1 MKKNSKEEFPL
12 GLDFFSLF
20 VHELKSPLMS
30 LNFQLESLDSRLKEK
45 ESKAIVQKMN
55 NDIVRLFQFVEDGLN
70 MKELEQDFPLNLKWH
85 TWSDFLKSIQEEMS
99 EWIFR
104 KKIKVVNIE
113 SFPLKGYMDPKW
125 MRIVLKNLLLNA
137 IQHSPENST
146 IQLQTKMKNNQDLF
160 FSIKDEGAGIP
171 ENLKDKIFHRF
182 QSTRSSSNSEL
193 KGTGLGLYLSKWIVE
208 KHGGKVEL
216 LSSNNTGS
224 VFGIILPKACKELL
238 EKAS

>member
-30 LNFQLESLDSRLKEK
+30 LNFQLENLDSRLKEK
-45 ESKAIVQKMN
+45 ESKAIIRKMN
-55 NDIVRLFQFVEDGLN
+55 NDLIRLFQFVEDSLN
-70 MKELEQDFPLNLKWH
+70 MKELEQDFPLNLNWY

-99 EWIFR
+99 EWISR

-113 SFPLKGYMDPKW
+113 SFPLKVHMDSKW

-137 IQHSPENST
+137 IQHSPKNST

-171 ENLKDKIFHRF
+171 ENLKNKIFHRF
-182 QSTRSSSNSEL
+182 QSTRSSGNSEL

-208 KHGGKVEL
+208 KHGGNIEL
-216 LSSNNTGS
+216 LSSNHSGS
-224 VFGIILPKACKELL
+224 VFGITLSKACKELL